1 MPMFDLP
8 FLYFCAAGIALF
20 LLAVMMIQITR
31 LTPKKAFL
39 INEMEA
45 ILQSQC
51 QQIIQRILK
60 EQVEQQQ
67 RMSESLLKFAQQ
79 NGEAQQLSLHHLQ
92 TTLRDNF
99 SELDKQIHGTLQR
112 TTNQLSEQFDKLN
125 QATSTHLLKISEAVE
140 IKLSKGFEKTNETFT
155 NIVQRLALIDDAQKK
170 ITDLSQNVVGLQALL
185 SDKRSRGAFGE
196 VQLNVLID
204 NVLPAQCYRLQHTL
218 SNHARVDCL
227 LLLPEPTGKIAVDA
241 KFPLENYQ
249 KYLDQNVDETTRLTA
264 KQQFKIDIKK
274 HIQDISQKYIIP
286 GETCDGAIMFIPA
299 EAIFAEIHTYHAD
312 LVEYA
317 WQMRVWLAS
326 PSTMMAILTTASSV
340 LKDSATRQQVHVIQ
354 EHLRLLAQDFAR
366 FDKRMNH
373 LSQHLRQA
381 NEDAEQVHISSQ
393 KITKRFQQIEKV
405 ELDPLLETEASSP
418 TLVLEDKA

>member
-1 MPMFDLP
+1 MLVGAIPTLLLLILLLQMARLGPKNQTFQE
-8 FLYFCAAGIALF
+8 ALET
-20 LLAVMMIQITR
+20 Q
-31 LTPKKAFL
+31 LT
-39 INEMEA
+39 N
-45 ILQSQC
+45 QC

-67 RMSESLLKFAQQ
+67 RMSESLIKFSQQ
-79 NGEAQQLSLHHLQ
+79 NSEAQQLSLHHLQ

-99 SELDKQIHGTLQR
+99 SELDKQIHNVLQR
-112 TTNQLSEQFDKLN
+112 TTNHLSEQFDKLN
-125 QATSTHLLKISEAVE
+125 QGTSQHLLKISEAVE

-155 NIVQRLALIDDAQKK
+155 NIVQRLAIIDDAQKK
-170 ITDLSQNVVGLQALL
+170 ITDLSQNVVGLQTLL

-196 VQLNVLID
+196 VQLNVLIN
-204 NVLPAQCYRLQHTL
+204 NVLPAHCYRLQHTL
-218 SNHARVDCL
+218 SNNARVDCL

-249 KYLDQNVDETTRLTA
+249 KYLDLTNDETVRLTA

-286 GETCDGAIMFIPA
+286 GETSDGAIMFIPA
-299 EAIFAEIHTYHAD
+299 EAIFAEIHTHHAD

-354 EHLRLLAQDFAR
+354 EHLRLLAQDFTR

-405 ELDPLLETEASSP
+405 ELEPLLETNQP
-418 TLVLEDKA
+418 LVLEEK